1 MTSTRPPHLGLH
13 QFHSVWSHALPPVL
27 TVEPGGVITFSVREA
42 SGGQLHPESTCG
54 DVAQLDFSRVNPV
67 TGPVA
72 IVGAEPGDALVVDIL
87 SVDVQPWGWTA
98 SIPGFG
104 LLAKDF
110 PKPHLRISR
119 ITDRYAELLP
129 GIRVPLCPF
138 IGTIGVAPSEPG
150 DHSIVP
156 PRRVG
161 GNMDIRHLTPGSRL
175 VLPVA
180 VPGALLSL
188 GDTHAAQ
195 GDGEVC
201 GTAIEAGAEV
211 ALRVG
216 LWKGTAPSFPW
227 LETHPV
233 AARRGRALATTGIGP
248 DLLEAAQAATRNMID
263 QLTRTWH
270 LDPSDAYLLCSV
282 AGDLKISEVVDSPHW
297 VVSMHLE
304 RDLLQGGRTAN
315 PF

>member
-1 MTSTRPPHLGLH
+1 MTPARSFPKLGLH
-13 QFHSVWSHALPPVL
+13 QFHSVWNPALSPAL
-27 TVEPGGVITFSVREA
+27 SAEPGTVITFSVHEA
-42 SGGQLHPESTCG
+42 SGDQLHPESTRD

-72 IVGAEPGDALVVDIL
+72 IVGAEPGDALVLDIL
-87 SVDVQPWGWTA
+87 AVDVHPWGWTA

-104 LLAKDF
+104 LLAEDF
-110 PKPHLRISR
+110 PDPHLRISR

-129 GIRVPLCPF
+129 GLRVPLCPF
-138 IGTIGVAPSEPG
+138 IGTIGVAPAEPG
-150 DHSIVP
+150 DHSVVP

-180 VPGALLSL
+180 VRGALLSL

-201 GTAIEAGAEV
+201 GTAIETGAEV
-211 ALRVG
+211 TLRVG
-216 LWKGTAPSFPW
+216 LLKGAAPRFPW

-233 AARRGRALATTGIGP
+233 SARPGRALATTGIGP
-248 DLLEAAQAATRNMID
+248 DLQAAAQAATRGMID
-263 QLTRTWH
+263 QLMHTWH
-270 LDPSDAYLLCSV
+270 LDPRDAYLLCSV
-282 AGDLKISEVVDSPHW
+282 AGDLKISEVVDAPHW
-297 VVSMHLE
+297 VVSLHLE
-304 RDLLQGGRTAN
+304 RDLLQGAR
-315 PF
+315 P